1 MLAEYIKKL
10 WKNGPLGKTSVNA
23 TALNHIEQGV
33 YDNRAAVNSLD
44 NTLTGLQN
52 TVGNM
57 ASDVSDNA
65 HDIAVLQDSLEDLA
79 DVVDE
84 KFSKDGGTIG
94 NEEGT
99 VEIYGDSIEF
109 SSRDSSI
116 DVGDVLCDDVHAS
129 QDIHADGDVTCNE
142 IGGQNTISL
151 RDCFTSA
158 SEGKALLA
166 ATLTGKGVPTAANA
180 TYAQIAYNITKV
192 GKDTVQYLDIGLSFV
207 PDEIIYPS

>member
-1 MLAEYIKKL
+1 MLAEYIKKI

-33 YDNRAAVNSLD
+33 YDNRAAINILD
-44 NTLTGLQN
+44 NGITGLQN

-57 ASDVSDNA
+57 ASDVNTNT
-65 HDIAVLQDSLEDLA
+65 HDIAALQQDL
-79 DVVDE
+79 DD
-84 KFSKDGGTIG
+84 KFDKAGGNIG

-129 QDIHADGDVTCNE
+129 QDVHANGDVTCKT
-142 IGGQNTISL
+142 IGGQTTISL